1 MSDSTPPFS
10 DQRVLTL
17 NHRLVVD
24 AFEWKPGTPG
34 DICKLNCE
42 VAQSVVEVIGVDV
55 VVGELEVVAAGA
67 EVAIDVVAVGSWFV
81 H

>member
-1 MSDSTPPFS
+1 
-10 DQRVLTL
+10 
-17 NHRLVVD
+17 
-24 AFEWKPGTPG
+24 
-34 DICKLNCE
+34 
-42 VAQSVVEVIGVDV
+42 

>member
-1 MSDSTPPFS
+1 
-10 DQRVLTL
+10 
-17 NHRLVVD
+17 
-24 AFEWKPGTPG
+24 
-34 DICKLNCE
+34 

-67 EVAIDVVAVGSWFV
+67 EVG